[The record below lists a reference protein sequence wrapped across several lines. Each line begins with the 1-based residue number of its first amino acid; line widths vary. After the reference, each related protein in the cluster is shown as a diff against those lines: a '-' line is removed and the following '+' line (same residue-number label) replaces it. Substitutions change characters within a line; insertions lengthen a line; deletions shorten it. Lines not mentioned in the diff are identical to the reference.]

1 MATETSEKILE
12 VGVFLITR
20 NTIGISVT
28 GTLCGGGG
36 VLKCLFGSA
45 ALHALT
51 VLFLFLQLARFLL
64 LSTIQIWLVSSS
76 SSSRSSFSS
85 PFLFSQVLLNLE
97 IAGGACRAEIYRIA

>member
-76 SSSRSSFSS
+76 SRSSFSS